1 MAKGKEINFEK
12 KLTRLEEIVTTIEN
26 KTLPLEESI
35 ALYQEGKKIIEELE
49 MALKDA
55 ESKIAEIVKVE

>member
-12 KLTRLEEIVTTIEN
+12 KLTRLEEIVTMIEN

>member
-49 MALKDA
+49 VALKDA